1 MWPLLF
7 LFSAVLASVEE
18 KKLEL
23 EKEKM
28 ECIAIQEEKKLQ
40 HEDKKLE
47 WEKIK
52 WEREQDTKMRF
63 RKLEL
68 FQMAMEKGRTMAEME
83 AFLRLLD

>member
-7 LFSAVLASVEE
+7 SFSAVLASVEE

-23 EKEKM
+23 EKETM
-28 ECIAIQEEKKLQ
+28 EHITIQEEKKLQ

-63 RKLEL
+63 QKLEL
-68 FQMAMEKGRTMAEME
+68 FQTVMEKGRTMAEME
-83 AFLRLLD
+83 AFLRLLN